1 MPNSITAS
9 DPAPYQG
16 ESRTLS
22 YVVRDASGAAVDITG
37 WTVVWRLALPN
48 PTIDQENLLS
58 IEAVL
63 AQDPT
68 TGALTISLPASA
80 TQRTAGRYI
89 FEIRRTDTGAEETLA
104 RGTFTVRDS
113 AFWAG

>member
-16 ESRTLS
+16 EPRTLS

-37 WTVVWRLALPN
+37 WTVVWRLSLPN
-48 PTIDQENLLS
+48 PTVDQENLLS
-58 IEAVL
+58 IDGVL
-63 AQDPT
+63 AGDPT
-68 TGALTISLPASA
+68 TGVFTVTLPASA

-89 FEIRRTDTGAEETLA
+89 YEIRRTNAGAEETLV
-104 RGTFTVRDS
+104 RGTFTIRDS
-113 AFWAG
+113 AFWPG